1 MGVTS
6 SSFTRGYNKGKL
18 KSAFC
23 RRQKKMDQTEWRQLR
38 YLARLC
44 GVETAYRDVTGVRR
58 EALPEAVIAVLRALG
73 VAVES
78 PAEAGAAIRAL
89 RLQKA
94 RRACEPVTVV
104 WKGSPLRLQLCL
116 PAGQAERRVPTSL
129 TLEDGTTLSAAP
141 DLAALPA
148 SRLLKIA
155 GEEFAV
161 KELVLPVR
169 LPSGY
174 HRLQLEFPGRVIE
187 TLIISAPVRAYT
199 YPEKIWGVFAPLYAL
214 HSERSWGAGDF
225 TDLEN
230 LVGWVQGLGGR
241 LVGTLPLLAAFLATP
256 CEPSPYLP
264 VSWLFWNEFYLDV
277 TRVPE
282 LAHCPAAR
290 ELLASPT
297 VHEELATLRQAPLV
311 AYRHIMALKRRILEL
326 LARCCFEALP
336 ARRAALEQWLA
347 AKPQAC
353 DYARF
358 RAVVERQH
366 RLWPEWPARMRA
378 GHLREGDY
386 DPDAARYHL
395 FVQWLTEEQL
405 QSVSAKAKES
415 PPGLYFDLPLG
426 VHPAGYDTWRQQAL
440 FVPGVATGAPP
451 DPFFAAGQNWGF
463 PPLHPER
470 LREEGYR
477 YFIAALRHQLRYA
490 GALRLDHVMRLH
502 RLFWIPAGFPAA
514 QGVYVRYRA
523 EEFYAILALES
534 HRYEAVIIG
543 EDLGTVPRY
552 VRAVMTRHGI
562 GRMYILP
569 FELTG
574 NPHRPLRPI
583 PSGALAA
590 LNTHDMPP
598 FAAFWQQDGRAHQ
611 AGLSSFLY
619 EHNFLPEPTAAPGA
633 ILAGCLSWL
642 ARSPAGCLLVNL
654 EDLWGETAPQNVPG
668 TTSYPN
674 WQRKTR
680 YPFEQL
686 SRSPEALEILQ
697 KVNLFRKGAN

>member
-1 MGVTS
+1 MN
-6 SSFTRGYNKGKL
+6 R
-18 KSAFC
+18 
-23 RRQKKMDQTEWRQLR
+23 TEWRQLR

-44 GVETAYRDVTGVRR
+44 GVETAYHDVTGVRR
-58 EALPEAVIAVLRALG
+58 EASPEALLAVLRALG
-73 VAVES
+73 VALAT
-78 PAEAGAAIRAL
+78 PAEAGAAIREL

-104 WKGSPLRLQLCL
+104 WGEAPLRLQLCL
-116 PAGQAERRVPTSL
+116 PPEQAESRVATSL
-129 TLEDGTTLSAAP
+129 SLEDGTVLSAAL
-141 DLAALPA
+141 DLATLP
-148 SRLLKIA
+148 RRRCLKVA
-155 GEEFAV
+155 EEEFVV
-161 KELVLPVR
+161 KELVLPVK
-169 LPSGY
+169 LPPGY
-174 HRLQLEFPGRVIE
+174 HRLHLSLPGRVTE
-187 TLIISAPVRAYT
+187 TLVVSAPVKAYT
-199 YPEKIWGVFAPLYAL
+199 YPEKIWGVFVPLYAL

-230 LVGWVQGLGGR
+230 LVGWVQGLGGQ
-241 LVGTLPLLAAFLATP
+241 LVGTLPLLAAFLDVI

-264 VSWLFWNEFYLDV
+264 VSCLFWNEFYLDV
-277 TRVPE
+277 TRIPE
-282 LAHCPAAR
+282 LAHCPPAR
-290 ELLASPT
+290 ELLASPA
-297 VHEELATLRQAPLV
+297 VREELAAFRQRPLV
-311 AYRHIMALKRRILEL
+311 AYRRVMALKRTILEL
-326 LARCCFEALP
+326 LARCLEALP

-347 AKPQAC
+347 AKPQAR

-358 RAVVERQH
+358 RAAVEQQH
-366 RLWPEWPARMRA
+366 RLWPQWPAHLQA
-378 GHLREGDY
+378 GHLTEGDY

-405 QSVSAKAKES
+405 QSVAAKAKES

-426 VHPAGYDTWRQQAL
+426 VHPAGYDTWRERAL

-523 EEFYAILALES
+523 AEFYAILTLEA
-534 HRYEAVIIG
+534 HRYQAVIVG
-543 EDLGTVPRY
+543 EDLGTVPPY
-552 VRAVMTRHGI
+552 VRTAMARHGI

-569 FELTG
+569 FALTG
-574 NPHRPLRPI
+574 TPRWPLNPVPA
-583 PSGALAA
+583 GALAA

-598 FAAFWQQDGRAHQ
+598 FAAFWQQDGRARST
-611 AGLSSFLY
+611 LPSFLAAN
-619 EHNFLPEPTAAPGA
+619 NFLPEPTDAPAA

-642 ARSPAGCLLVNL
+642 AQSPAGCLLVNL

-668 TTSYPN
+668 TTAYPN

-680 YPFEQL
+680 YPFEQF
-686 SRSPEALEILQ
+686 SRSPEVLEILQ
-697 KVNLFRKGAN
+697 RVNLLRKEGD

>member
-1 MGVTS
+1 M
-6 SSFTRGYNKGKL
+6 
-18 KSAFC
+18 AE
-23 RRQKKMDQTEWRQLR
+23 TEWRQLR

-58 EALPEAVIAVLRALG
+58 EASPEALLAVLHALG
-73 VAVES
+73 APLAT
-78 PAEAGAAIRAL
+78 PAEAGAAIREL

-94 RRACEPVTVV
+94 RRTCEPVTVI
-104 WKGSPLRLQLCL
+104 WDETPLRLQLCL
-116 PAGQAERRVPTSL
+116 PPEQAESRIATSL
-129 TLEDGTTLSAAP
+129 SLEDGTILPAVA

-155 GEEFAV
+155 GEDFVV
-161 KELVLPVR
+161 KELVLPAK

-174 HRLQLEFPGRVIE
+174 HRLRLEFPGRAIE

-199 YPEKIWGVFAPLYAL
+199 RPEKIWGVFVPLYAL
-214 HSERSWGAGDF
+214 RSERNWGAGDF

-230 LVGWVQGLGGR
+230 LVVWVQGLGGR
-241 LVGTLPLLAAFLATP
+241 LVGTLPLLAAFLDVI

-264 VSWLFWNEFYLDV
+264 ASWLFWNEFYLDV
-277 TRVPE
+277 TRLPE

-290 ELLASPT
+290 ELLASSAAR
-297 VHEELATLRQAPLV
+297 EELSTLRQTPLV
-311 AYRHIMALKRRILEL
+311 AYRRIMSLKRKVLEL
-326 LARCCFEALP
+326 LARCLEALP

-347 AKPQAC
+347 TKPQAR

-358 RAVVERQH
+358 RAAVERQH
-366 RLWPEWPARMRA
+366 HLWPQWPPR
-378 GHLREGDY
+378 LREGYLTEGDY
-386 DPDAARYHL
+386 DPDAAGYHL

-405 QSVSAKAKES
+405 QSVATKAKES

-426 VHPAGYDTWRQQAL
+426 VHPGGYDTWRERAL

-451 DPFFAAGQNWGF
+451 DPFFSAGQNWGF

-523 EEFYAILALES
+523 AEFYAILALES
-534 HRYEAVIIG
+534 HRHQAVIIG
-543 EDLGTVPRY
+543 EDLGTVPPYTRT
-552 VRAVMTRHGI
+552 AMARHGI

-569 FELTG
+569 FELTA
-574 NPHRPLRPI
+574 NPRRPLNPV
-583 PSGALAA
+583 PAGALAA

-598 FAAFWQQDGRAHQ
+598 FAAFWQQDGRVRRT
-611 AGLSSFLY
+611 LPSFLAAN
-619 EHNFLPEPTAAPGA
+619 NFLPEPSAAPA
-633 ILAGCLSWL
+633 VILTGCLSWL
-642 ARSPAGCLLVNL
+642 AQSPAGYLLVNL
-654 EDLWGETAPQNVPG
+654 EDLWGETMPQNVPG
-668 TTSYPN
+668 TNASPN
-674 WQRKTR
+674 WQRRTR
-680 YPFEQL
+680 YLFEQF
-686 SRSPEALEILQ
+686 SRSPEVLEILQ
-697 KVNLFRKGAN
+697 KVNLFRKEGN